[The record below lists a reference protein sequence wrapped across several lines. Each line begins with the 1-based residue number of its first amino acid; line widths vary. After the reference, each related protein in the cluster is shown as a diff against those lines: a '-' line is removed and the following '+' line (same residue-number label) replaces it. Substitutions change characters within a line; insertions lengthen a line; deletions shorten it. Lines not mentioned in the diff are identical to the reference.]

1 MPAPVPLRWLRN
13 PIFLDYGAAIL
24 SVAVSLFVSILL
36 HQEFDFEPLAPFL
49 CAMMFSGW
57 FGGFKPGLLS
67 VALSL
72 LAFHHF
78 FLVPIYPSG
87 VLTEVPR
94 LIVVAL
100 TSLFIL
106 ALSVTQRNTS
116 AALGESRRTY
126 LSLFENMAES
136 VGYLQMLF
144 EDGQLTDATVLAVN
158 PAWEKLTGIK
168 GVVGR
173 RLSDVFAGSGVTPE
187 FLRRTGAVAMN
198 GQPDRFELFST
209 ALNMWIF
216 VSAYSPKK
224 EQVIVVFYNI
234 TERKQA
240 EEALQRSEEQL
251 QALVGRLNTV
261 REDEAKRIARQLHD
275 DLGQELTALNMELS
289 DLETKLADSTPSQRA
304 QIAQMHRTVDKTID
318 AVQALSYELR
328 LGQLDLL
335 GLAAAIDWQ
344 LKEFSLKT
352 GTRVEI
358 TRLDEISSLSDSKC
372 TAVFRILQEALTNI
386 VRHAGASRVLV
397 SLEAGKDKV
406 TLEIRDNGRGIAAA
420 ELNDRR
426 ALGLLGMRE
435 RAISVGGNLTISG
448 APGTGTAVLVTVPME
463 PAVEHV
469 A

>member
-1 MPAPVPLRWLRN
+1 MPAPVPLRWLRQ
-13 PIFLDYGAAIL
+13 PIFVDYGAAIL
-24 SVAVSLFVSILL
+24 SVAVSLFISIFL
-36 HQEFDFEPLAPFL
+36 HQKFEFEPLAPFL

-67 VALSL
+67 VGLSL

-87 VLTEVPR
+87 FLAEIPR
-94 LIVVAL
+94 LTVAAMP
-100 TSLFIL
+100 SLFIL

-116 AALGESRRTY
+116 AALGESRQRY

-136 VGYLQMLF
+136 VSYFQMIF
-144 EDGQLTDATVLAVN
+144 EDGRLTDATVLAVN

-168 GVVGR
+168 TVVGR
-173 RLSDVFAGSGVTPE
+173 RLSDVFPSVTPE

-209 ALNMWIF
+209 ALNMWIS
-216 VSAYSPKK
+216 VSAYSPRK
-224 EQVIVVFYNI
+224 EQVIVIFYNI
-234 TERKQA
+234 TERKLA
-240 EEALQRSEEQL
+240 EEALQRGEEQL

-289 DLETKLADSTPSQRA
+289 DLETKLADSAPSQRA
-304 QIAQMHRTVDKTID
+304 QIAQMHRTVDKTIES
-318 AVQALSYELR
+318 VQALSYELR

-344 LKEFSLKT
+344 LKEFSRKT
-352 GTRVEI
+352 QIRVEI
-358 TRLDEISSLSDSKC
+358 TRLDEISGLSDSKC
-372 TAVFRILQEALTNI
+372 TAAFRILQEALTNI
-386 VRHAGASRVLV
+386 VRHAGASRVSV

-406 TLEIRDNGRGIAAA
+406 TLAIRDNGRGIAAA

-426 ALGLLGMRE
+426 AIGLLGMRE
-435 RAISVGGNLTISG
+435 RALSVGGTLMISG
-448 APGTGTAVLVTVPME
+448 EPGKGTTVLVTVPME
-463 PAVEHV
+463 PEFDQGV
-469 A
+469 